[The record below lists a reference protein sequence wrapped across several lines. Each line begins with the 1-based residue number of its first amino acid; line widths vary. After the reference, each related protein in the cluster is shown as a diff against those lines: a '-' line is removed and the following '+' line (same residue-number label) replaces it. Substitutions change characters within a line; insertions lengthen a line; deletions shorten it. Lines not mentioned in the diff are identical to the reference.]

1 MFAPEPDEVISKGRT
16 VQHHAVSAAW
26 VLFAG
31 AAGRSSLAAV
41 LGQIAGEDPVSTKQE
56 VIAGTNTASSL
67 GLPRY

>member
-41 LGQIAGEDPVSTKQE
+41 LGQIAGEDPVVDSGGRRPADSRE
-56 VIAGTNTASSL
+56 P
-67 GLPRY
+67 PR